1 MDKKEKRNKQKPVP
15 NNLKDFLTEDQLIS
29 LARIESF
36 GWEIEFIRRP
46 LFQSPLV
53 IVKGP
58 TDSQIGVLLEDG
70 TIDHNPVGLNLRPKQ

>member
-1 MDKKEKRNKQKPVP
+1 MDKEKRNKQKAVP
-15 NNLKDFLTEDQLIS
+15 ENLKDFLTEDQLIS

-53 IVKGP
+53 VIKGP
-58 TDSQIGVLLEDG
+58 TENTGVLLEDG
-70 TIDHNPVGLNLRPKQ
+70 TIDHAPVDLNTRPPK